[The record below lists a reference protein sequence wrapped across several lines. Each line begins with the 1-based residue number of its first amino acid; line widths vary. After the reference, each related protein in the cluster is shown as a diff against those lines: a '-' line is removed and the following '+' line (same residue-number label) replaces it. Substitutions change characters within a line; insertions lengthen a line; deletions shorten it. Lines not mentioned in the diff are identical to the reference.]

1 MRKFNNDLLNNKLSN
16 IYDKILDEM
25 EKGFNKIIVPDE
37 EDKEKM
43 IIITKFLCIEP
54 FITIELA

>member
-25 EKGFNKIIVPDE
+25 EKGFNKIIVKDE
-37 EDKEKM
+37 KDKEKM
-43 IIITKFLCIEP
+43 IIITQFLCIAP
-54 FITIELA
+54 FVTIELA